1 MDSSYFLIP
10 AISAI
15 FTVCL
20 KAIVNSVYSYAKEKG
35 KNKAHKEDDKDLI
48 QIAEDSRHIQDIK
61 RNAILGALYFI
72 DTYFSWLDWNDTN
85 QTESETM
92 PNPPR
97 QPARETM
104 TIENLTTMARKC
116 YNELSLSCNQKIVD
130 KFLII
135 VFSKD
140 EELRRNNSCPT
151 KEYNEFRN
159 LAREE
164 LGLTTI
170 NLSEEKAFVV
180 CVGTAALA
188 NANTNH
194 Q

>member
-1 MDSSYFLIP
+1 MDNSSYLII
-10 AISAI
+10 ATISAF

-20 KAIVNSVYSYAKEKG
+20 NAIVSYVIEKV
-35 KNKAHKEDDKDLI
+35 KIKAHKEGDKDLVRI
-48 QIAEDSRHIQDIK
+48 SEDSRHIQDIK
-61 RNAILGALYFI
+61 RNAILDALNFI
-72 DTYFSWLDWNDTN
+72 DTYFSWLDWSNT
-85 QTESETM
+85 
-92 PNPPR
+92 PR

-104 TIENLTTMARKC
+104 TIEKLTTMARKC

-140 EELRRNNSCPT
+140 EELRQNNSCPT

-164 LGLTTI
+164 LDLTAI
-170 NLSEEKAFVV
+170 NLSEEKAFVA
-180 CVGTAALA
+180 CVGTDALA